1 MYHYYCSAF
10 TLNYECKRILVWQ
23 FWICLYVNGGR
34 GICCDRFIFDR
45 YWMIFLSGKLLF
57 LFTDEYKIASSDI
70 WWHSFSG
77 STFSFCSRFWN
88 FTIEMQCDAEDFPR
102 ARFITVESNFLIN
115 ETIRWNCQPVTKE
128 ITSQDTFTIS
138 KFVTH
143 KSVTHKNHN
152 FISLCVIIFKKSIN
166 IIF

>member
-1 MYHYYCSAF
+1 MYHYCHPAF
-10 TLNYECKRILVWQ
+10 TLNYNVNVSLSYNSVWQ
-23 FWICLYVNGGR
+23 FWISLYVNGGR
-34 GICCDRFIFDR
+34 SICCARFIFDR
-45 YWMIFLSGKLLF
+45 YRMIFLSGKLLF

-88 FTIEMQCDAEDFPR
+88 FVIEMQRDIEDFPR

-128 ITSQDTFTIS
+128 ITSQDTFTIF
-138 KFVTH
+138 KFVTY
-143 KSVTHKNHN
+143 KSITHKNHN
-152 FISLCVIIFKKSIN
+152 FIFV
-166 IIF
+166 